1 MTFDKAYCE
10 ELKANITAYKARREY
25 FSQNN
30 ENLRFKFYCPDE
42 NCNVELTGVNIY
54 TLGKTK
60 NRPHFRTKI
69 NSKHTDNCSI
79 VVENEDNINKKGEGL
94 KSQGHKFSN
103 FPEEFI
109 LNRPKKEVESKG
121 PKEIDFDDEFDIEPR
136 IRNLNSTNSIENK
149 PHRTSY
155 LENVVDS
162 FESMNDDEKKDRCIV
177 LNGERKSYKNTF
189 KNIKYCEDGTNFIFY
204 GDIKPVKKYGD
215 NFAIQFKDNVWFNGK
230 FHSISIY
237 ITSKLI
243 NEYRL
248 CRLFEN
254 TINTLAELKNKF
266 ESAKCYF
273 VGAYPMVKTL
283 QKNGSEYDVL
293 EVIITNLDHLV
304 IKFTE

>member
-79 VVENEDNINKKGEGL
+79 VVENEDNINKKGEVL

-109 LNRPKKEVESKG
+109 LN
-121 PKEIDFDDEFDIEPR
+121 I
-136 IRNLNSTNSIENK
+136 
-149 PHRTSY
+149 
-155 LENVVDS
+155 
-162 FESMNDDEKKDRCIV
+162 
-177 LNGERKSYKNTF
+177 
-189 KNIKYCEDGTNFIFY
+189 
-204 GDIKPVKKYGD
+204 
-215 NFAIQFKDNVWFNGK
+215 
-230 FHSISIY
+230 
-237 ITSKLI
+237 
-243 NEYRL
+243 
-248 CRLFEN
+248 
-254 TINTLAELKNKF
+254 
-266 ESAKCYF
+266 
-273 VGAYPMVKTL
+273 
-283 QKNGSEYDVL
+283 
-293 EVIITNLDHLV
+293 
-304 IKFTE
+304 